1 MKAGARRASKAT
13 VPAVDLGATG
23 SACACEVQDGSP
35 RSKVDAEIKAK
46 SLGSLRRIEG
56 QLRGLQRMLEEE
68 RYCPEILTQMA
79 AVQEALRSV
88 ARGLMRNHLKHCVDQ
103 AHGTQR
109 ADRVY
114 EELLELVFRQS
125 R

>member
-1 MKAGARRASKAT
+1 MKEGAGRARQKAP
-13 VPAVDLGATG
+13 VVELGAAG
-23 SACACEVQDGSP
+23 SACACEVRDGRPHSA
-35 RSKVDAEIKAK
+35 VDAAIKAK
-46 SLGSLRRIEG
+46 SHGSLRRIEG

-68 RYCPEILTQMA
+68 RNCPEILTQMA

-103 AHGTQR
+103 AHGTKR

-114 EELLELVFRQS
+114 EELLELVFKQS

>member
-1 MKAGARRASKAT
+1 MPHRAARPSTGADIALCGCEAEPGHRPAVAVDPELKAG
-13 VPAVDLGATG
+13 
-23 SACACEVQDGSP
+23 
-35 RSKVDAEIKAK
+35 
-46 SLGSLRRIEG
+46 SLKCLRRIEG
-56 QLRGLQRMLEEE
+56 QLRGLQKMVEEE
-68 RYCPEILTQMA
+68 RYCPDILTQMA

-88 ARGLMRNHLKHCVDQ
+88 ARGLMRNHLKHCVAQ

-109 ADRVY
+109 ADRIY

>member
-1 MKAGARRASKAT
+1 MAGKGARRDPKLDIALCGCEAEPGHR
-13 VPAVDLGATG
+13 PAVAVDPDLKAG
-23 SACACEVQDGSP
+23 SLRC
-35 RSKVDAEIKAK
+35 
-46 SLGSLRRIEG
+46 LRRIEG
-56 QLRGLQRMLEEE
+56 QLRGLQKMVADE
-68 RYCPEILTQMA
+68 RYCPDILTQMA

-88 ARGLMRNHLKHCVDQ
+88 ARGLMRNHLKHCVAQ

-109 ADRVY
+109 ADKIY

>member
-1 MKAGARRASKAT
+1 MPRKGAKRTGSVETALCGCEAKPGRRTALAVDPELKAG
-13 VPAVDLGATG
+13 
-23 SACACEVQDGSP
+23 
-35 RSKVDAEIKAK
+35 
-46 SLGSLRRIEG
+46 SLRCLRRIEG
-56 QLRGLQRMLEEE
+56 QLRGLQKMVADE
-68 RYCPEILTQMA
+68 RYCPDILTQMA

-88 ARGLMRNHLKHCVDQ
+88 ARGLMRNHLKHCVAQ

-109 ADRVY
+109 ADKIY

>member
-1 MKAGARRASKAT
+1 MPRKQAVRARGVEAALCGCEAEPGRPAAAAVVPELKAG
-13 VPAVDLGATG
+13 
-23 SACACEVQDGSP
+23 
-35 RSKVDAEIKAK
+35 
-46 SLGSLRRIEG
+46 SLQCLRRIEG
-56 QLRGLQRMLEEE
+56 QLRGLQKMVADE
-68 RYCPEILTQMA
+68 RYCPDILTQMA

-88 ARGLMRNHLKHCVDQ
+88 ARGLMRNHLKHCVAQ

-109 ADRVY
+109 ADKIY

>member
-1 MKAGARRASKAT
+1 MKPGAGRAKPKT
-13 VPAVDLGATG
+13 PVVDLGAG
-23 SACACEVQDGSP
+23 SACACEVRDGSP
-35 RSKVDAEIKAK
+35 RSVVDAEIKAK
-46 SLGSLRRIEG
+46 SQGSLRRIEG

-103 AHGTQR
+103 AHGTKR

-114 EELLELVFRQS
+114 EELLELVFKQS

>member
-1 MKAGARRASKAT
+1 VSHKAVKASRGADTALCGCEAEPGHRPAVAVDPELKAG
-13 VPAVDLGATG
+13 
-23 SACACEVQDGSP
+23 
-35 RSKVDAEIKAK
+35 
-46 SLGSLRRIEG
+46 SLNCLRRIEG
-56 QLRGLQRMLEEE
+56 QLRGLQKMVEEE
-68 RYCPEILTQMA
+68 RYCPDILTQMA

-88 ARGLMRNHLKHCVDQ
+88 ARGLMRNHLKHCVAQ

>member
-1 MKAGARRASKAT
+1 MRKSGQK
-13 VPAVDLGATG
+13 PAPIDLGAHG
-23 SACACEVQDGSP
+23 AACACEVQEGAA
-35 RSKVDAEIKAK
+35 RSRVDADAKAK

-103 AHGTQR
+103 AHGTKR